1 MNLSREKKS
10 KRELS
15 ITSKIPIYSANFK
28 TEMVHLWRTEQIK
41 NIKIGDKYAQLDRME
56 YLLQFYSYL
65 WFLRTRNKLYI
76 CFWKPN

>member
-41 NIKIGDKYAQLDRME
+41 NIKIGDKYA
-56 YLLQFYSYL
+56 
-65 WFLRTRNKLYI
+65 
-76 CFWKPN
+76 